1 VAMSTQPVWDIHV
14 HEMQAA
20 RGVQRCMV
28 PAGPLQGRPA
38 ELAFRFRPAAMVGG
52 DFLDFFW
59 LDKQQ
64 LVFYLGDVAGKGLPA
79 ALYGALVAGT
89 LRGFHKSGVSPPALL
104 ELLNQRLRIRV
115 FPGHYC
121 AVQYAVFD
129 ASSGEIRYASSGL
142 PPPLHITATDC
153 FQLDGAGLPTAM
165 FDGSRYEVFTAQL
178 SPGDAVLFATD
189 GLTDAHNA
197 KQEEFSMEQ
206 LVKVCARH
214 RKESAET
221 LLGLIF
227 EALDTFVAGAPQH
240 DDITAAILKIA

>member
-1 VAMSTQPVWDIHV
+1 MSTQPVWDFRA
-14 HEMQAA
+14 HELQAA
-20 RGVQRCMV
+20 RGVQQGMV
-28 PAGPLQGRPA
+28 PAGPLQGRPV
-38 ELAFRFRPAAMVGG
+38 ELAFRFRPAAEVGG

-59 LDKQQ
+59 LDKQR
-64 LVFYLGDVAGKGLPA
+64 LVLYMGDVAGKGLPA

-89 LRGFHKSGVSPPALL
+89 LRGFHKSGVTPPALL
-104 ELLNQRLRIRV
+104 ELLNRRLRIRV

-121 AVQYAVFD
+121 AVLYAVFN
-129 ASSGEIRYASSGL
+129 AALGEIRYASAGL
-142 PPPLHITATDC
+142 PPPLHVTAKDC
-153 FQLDGAGLPTAM
+153 VPLDGAGLPPGL

-178 SPGDAVLFATD
+178 APGDAVLFATD
-189 GLTDAHNA
+189 GLTDARNA
-197 KQEEFSMEQ
+197 KQEEFGMEQ

-227 EALDTFVAGAPQH
+227 EALDTFVAAAPQH

>member
-1 VAMSTQPVWDIHV
+1 MSTQPVWDSRA
-14 HEMQAA
+14 HELQAA
-20 RGVQRCMV
+20 RGVQQCMV
-28 PAGPLQGRPA
+28 PAGPLQGLPV

-59 LDKQQ
+59 LDKQR

-89 LRGFHKSGVSPPALL
+89 LRGFHKSGVTPPALL

-121 AVQYAVFD
+121 AVQYAVFNT
-129 ASSGEIRYASSGL
+129 SSGEIRYASAGL
-142 PPPLHITATDC
+142 PPPLHITGTDC

-178 SPGDAVLFATD
+178 APGDAILFATD
-189 GLTDAHNA
+189 GLTDARNA
-197 KQEEFSMEQ
+197 KQEEFGMEQ

-227 EALDTFVAGAPQH
+227 EALDAFVAGAPQH